1 MRIYRFRDEIAIN
14 PPEGPTFYIGHENAK
29 ELAFALSRCADEI
42 EQEIPFPESTAGTT
56 EIILTED

>member
-42 EQEIPFPESTAGTT
+42 EQEIPFPESTAGPT
-56 EIILTED
+56 